1 MKTHLQLPIITSCM
15 VALLFAEAALS
26 QEPDRRP
33 QTAAATST
41 APLMKAIVYHEFG
54 SPDVLR
60 LEEIGKPVP
69 TDDPVLGLE

>member
-1 MKTHLQLPIITSCM
+1 MKTQLQFSITASCA
-15 VALLFAEAALS
+15 VALLFAAAALAQAPVPS
-26 QEPDRRP
+26 AAP
-33 QTAAATST
+33 Q
-41 APLMKAIVYHEFG
+41 MKAIVYHEFG